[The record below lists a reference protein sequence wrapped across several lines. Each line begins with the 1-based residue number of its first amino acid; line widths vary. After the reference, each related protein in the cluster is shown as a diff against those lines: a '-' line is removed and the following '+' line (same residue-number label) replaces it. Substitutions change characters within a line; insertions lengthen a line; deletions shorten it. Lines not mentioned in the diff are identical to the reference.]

1 MSESDDDRRKVLRS
15 ALSEKFPREH
25 GHLLPALH
33 HVQHVLGYL
42 PDWAMEA
49 VGRHL
54 RVANSEVY
62 GAATS
67 YSELSLSPPPRHTL
81 KVCTGLS
88 CWLNGGGDLLDRL
101 SEDLDV
107 QPLTERIE
115 LRSAH
120 AEARAQDRPS
130 PRKSGLLALRR
141 PGLHRLDVLD
151 EHIPLRAGAGT

>member
-15 ALSEKFPREH
+15 GLSEKFPRER

-67 YSELSLSPPPRHTL
+67 YSEMSLSPPPCHTL

-101 SEDLDV
+101 SEDLGV
-107 QPLTERIE
+107 QPGDVPTDGATALEETPCGFLCGVAPAVQWDGQWIG
-115 LRSAH
+115 H
-120 AEARAQDRPS
+120 ATVESVSRF
-130 PRKSGLLALRR
+130 LAD
-141 PGLHRLDVLD
+141 G
-151 EHIPLRAGAGT
+151 ESE